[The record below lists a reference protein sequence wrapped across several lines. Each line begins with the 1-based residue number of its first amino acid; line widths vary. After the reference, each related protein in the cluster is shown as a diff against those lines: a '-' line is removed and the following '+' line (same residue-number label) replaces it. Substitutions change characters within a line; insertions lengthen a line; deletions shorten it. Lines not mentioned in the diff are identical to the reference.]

1 MELVIKSAAL
11 ALVALVLA
19 VFLHRYSPQMALL
32 TARCACMLL
41 LFWLIPQLS
50 ALVSA
55 AGNLAA
61 QAGLSQGELLPLG
74 KVMGVAICTR
84 LTSELCRDNGNRAL
98 AAQVEL
104 CGAVCGLL
112 CALPLVEQALGLLG
126 AI

>member
-32 TARCACMLL
+32 TALCACMLL

-61 QAGLSQGELLPLG
+61 QAGLSQGELLPLC
-74 KVMGVAICTR
+74 KVMGVALCTR
-84 LTSELCRDNGNRAL
+84 LTELCRDNGNRAL

-112 CALPLVEQALGLLG
+112 CALPLVEQALGFLG

>member
-1 MELVIKSAAL
+1 
-11 ALVALVLA
+11 
-19 VFLHRYSPQMALL
+19 
-32 TARCACMLL
+32 MLL

>member
-32 TARCACMLL
+32 TA
-41 LFWLIPQLS
+41 LS

-55 AGNLAA
+55 ARNLAA
-61 QAGLSQGELLPLG
+61 QAGLSRGELLPLG

>member
-32 TARCACMLL
+32 TALCACALL

-50 ALVSA
+50 ALVRRRGTWRPRPDFHRRIA
-55 AGNLAA
+55 ASL
-61 QAGLSQGELLPLG
+61 QGDGSGSLHPADSG
-74 KVMGVAICTR
+74 TVP
-84 LTSELCRDNGNRAL
+84 DNGNRAL

-112 CALPLVEQALGLLG
+112 CALPLIEQALELVGVL
-126 AI
+126 